1 LKNAWALVFKIIS
14 HFLFFSAA
22 CTIAFIFWQQ
32 QREIENLRKGAMFL
46 YESLFFEAGT
56 AEPIW
61 DSESKKFISKG
72 EVLPNEP
79 TSDRCNER
87 EPEE

>member
-1 LKNAWALVFKIIS
+1 MKKISVNDAIIFFLLVAVGILGMKIIS
-14 HFLFFSAA
+14 ND
-22 CTIAFIFWQQ
+22 
-32 QREIENLRKGAMFL
+32 RKIEHLRKGVVFL
-46 YESLFFEAGT
+46 YKAAFYEAGT

-61 DSESKKFISKG
+61 DSKSKKFILKG